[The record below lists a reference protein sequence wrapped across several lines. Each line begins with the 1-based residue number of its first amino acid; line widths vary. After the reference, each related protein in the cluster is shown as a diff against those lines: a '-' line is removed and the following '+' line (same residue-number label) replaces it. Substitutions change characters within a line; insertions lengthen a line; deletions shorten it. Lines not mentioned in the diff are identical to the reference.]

1 MSDKNE
7 EKEDDEELEENEEG
21 EEEQDNEEEQDEDGL
36 AKKGKGVLGSLA
48 KKAKAGKGKTAK
60 GKPAQTDSFPKSKKE
75 LLEKTGFQ
83 IAGVNI
89 TGAKIAVI
97 ATALSTAVGGL
108 YGGFEVYK
116 DYIDMKKKIQTYV
129 APDLSGID
137 KKIEVLSQKLSGLE
151 KSEAESN
158 DYIRDIRKDL
168 KGDVQTAT
176 ATVDRIE
183 KTNKDTERELRS
195 VSYGLEKDLNSRMK
209 DLEKDVNDKIKDNSQ
224 KMVDLEK
231 RIDEKLQKAF
241 DNPLAGK

>member
-1 MSDKNE
+1 
-7 EKEDDEELEENEEG
+7 
-21 EEEQDNEEEQDEDGL
+21 
-36 AKKGKGVLGSLA
+36 
-48 KKAKAGKGKTAK
+48 
-60 GKPAQTDSFPKSKKE
+60 
-75 LLEKTGFQ
+75 
-83 IAGVNI
+83 
-89 TGAKIAVI
+89 
-97 ATALSTAVGGL
+97 
-108 YGGFEVYK
+108 
-116 DYIDMKKKIQTYV
+116 MKKKIQTYV